1 MFLSRVYC
9 TIYYIFQ
16 PATLTLCC
24 LILQV
29 RGRRHLL
36 FASQQQLEVLCRAKA
51 WYIDGTFKLC
61 RKLFSQLLIIN
72 AFVHIHVFICI
83 FLIFFSGKKSASPI
97 HADPAAS
104 RRDDPPNPNGFGA
117 QTMQTSATNL
127 PAAASKDLQPMG
139 SVRERWSDSEAVA
152 ASLLRTLRAARLL
165 ATRSLNDLVAFRFG
179 QIQKRLL

>member
-16 PATLTLCC
+16 AATLTLCC

-61 RKLFSQLLIIN
+61 RKLFSQLLIIH
-72 AFVHIHVFICI
+72 AFVHIYVFICI
-83 FLIFFSGKKSASPI
+83 FLIFFSGKKSASPV

-104 RRDDPPNPNGFGA
+104 RREPLNDPPNTNGFGA
-117 QTMQTSATNL
+117 QTMKTSATNL
-127 PAAASKDLQPMG
+127 WAAASKGLQSVG
-139 SVRERWSDSEAVA
+139 SVRER
-152 ASLLRTLRAARLL
+152 
-165 ATRSLNDLVAFRFG
+165 
-179 QIQKRLL
+179 